1 MILKYISAPCKTPRK
16 IVNRFNEEVT
26 RKLLSFELREKFP
39 KLVVNTVFM
48 TVDNFETFVKR
59 DFAIN
64 AKLVMAADGDPN

>member
-1 MILKYISAPCKTPRK
+1 MNIWACKTHVASRIASMKKRPGCYIRTSC
-16 IVNRFNEEVT
+16 V
-26 RKLLSFELREKFP
+26 KFP

-59 DFAIN
+59 NFAIN

>member
-1 MILKYISAPCKTPRK
+1 MKKRPGCYIRTSC
-16 IVNRFNEEVT
+16 V
-26 RKLLSFELREKFP
+26 KFP

-59 DFAIN
+59 NFAIN